1 MAFAVF
7 GKAYEITSRLQ
18 HRLKLKL
25 VAAVCLLA
33 CGLIWTFLSV
43 RHEVYFRVAFHRSV
57 TRILT
62 DRTPSF
68 VPEAAVED
76 ACVAA
81 QACTSHRGIQLV
93 ERQCVSALKEFNW
106 PERFVASY
114 VLLEGRDFLLDE
126 TRKSVK
132 ELAADPKSTEF
143 QRREV
148 QYLIDHFEEKSATS
162 ARNATHGPMA
172 PNSSTD

>member
-1 MAFAVF
+1 M
-7 GKAYEITSRLQ
+7 
-18 HRLKLKL
+18 
-25 VAAVCLLA
+25 
-33 CGLIWTFLSV
+33 
-43 RHEVYFRVAFHRSV
+43 
-57 TRILT
+57 
-62 DRTPSF
+62 
-68 VPEAAVED
+68 
-76 ACVAA
+76 
-81 QACTSHRGIQLV
+81 
-93 ERQCVSALKEFNW
+93 
-106 PERFVASY
+106 ASY